1 MKQFNLSQA
10 LDNQLSGV
18 AGIGLEDND
27 VVLNVDIE
35 RPVDEEG
42 VPVDTADTPEA
53 EIVDAQQEE
62 AEVADTED
70 KLDTLQDTEESLEA
84 IQADIARFAA
94 KGGMTADVADVMHA
108 RINDVTSRAGISIE
122 SYLPSL
128 EAYGGSANQYA
139 TTVSLEATIKE
150 SLKSFWKWITETVSK
165 LWTKLKDFLI
175 KIVSAARKLNVRAKA
190 ILEQTRKLTGNA
202 KEAELK
208 GGIAT
213 AAYVEGST
221 QTAAADNL
229 ATLAKSTLDVGPKA
243 YAGFVAAAGAGTIEA
258 ALAIEKGEAKL
269 DVGSIK
275 KIYAG
280 FGNAVTNTKVKSPN
294 AGIPYLRGNP
304 LFGGKAFVLS
314 DASAINEGNLTG
326 KVADGGFVSKF
337 INSVGEVAST
347 VRQLKADCIDIS
359 GGKSKAAKSVKV
371 ASVGDLQSI
380 AARIVEA
387 TEVAHKYEL
396 NYVQRN
402 TATDEII
409 KFAKSAATDAKEAE
423 TENVQ
428 AIKANGKLALVI
440 WQSVGQIE
448 RVAVSTVVSQ
458 SKVGLEYVVACI
470 KQYGGE
476 AAPAK
481 KEGEEPAKK
490 DGE

>member
-1 MKQFNLSQA
+1 MNQNLTQA
-10 LDNQLSGV
+10 LNSQLAGV
-18 AGIGLEDND
+18 AGIGIEDND

-70 KLDTLQDTEESLEA
+70 KLETLQDTEESLEA
-84 IQADIARFAA
+84 IAADVARFAG
-94 KGGMTADVADVMHA
+94 KGGMTQDVADVMHA

-128 EAYGGSANQYA
+128 ESYGGSANQYA
-139 TTVSLEATIKE
+139 STISLEATIKE
-150 SLKSFWKWITETVSK
+150 SLKTFWKWITETVSK

-190 ILEQTRKLTGNA
+190 ILEQARKLKGNA

-221 QTAAADNL
+221 PTAAADNL
-229 ATLAKSTLDVGPKA
+229 ATLAKATLDVGPKA
-243 YAGFVAAAGAGTIEA
+243 YAGFVASAGAGTIEA
-258 ALAIEKGEAKL
+258 ALALGKGEAKL
-269 DVGSIK
+269 DVGAIK
-275 KIYAG
+275 KIYAD
-280 FGNAVTNTKVKSPN
+280 FGNAVTSTKVKSPN

-314 DASAINEGNLTG
+314 DASAVHEGNLTG
-326 KVADGGFVSKF
+326 KVADGGFISKF
-337 INSVGEVAST
+337 INSVDEVAKT

-359 GGKSKAAKSVKV
+359 GGKSKSAKSVKV
-371 ASVGDLQSI
+371 ASAGDLQSI

-402 TATDEII
+402 KATDEII
-409 KFAKSAATDAKEAE
+409 KFAKDASSEAKEAE
-423 TENVQ
+423 QENVQ

-448 RVAVSTVVSQ
+448 RVAVSTVVGQ
-458 SKVGLEYVVACI
+458 SKIALEYVVACM
-470 KQYGGE
+470 KLYDG
-476 AAPAK
+476 AAEPAK
-481 KEGEEPAKK
+481 KEGDEGKK